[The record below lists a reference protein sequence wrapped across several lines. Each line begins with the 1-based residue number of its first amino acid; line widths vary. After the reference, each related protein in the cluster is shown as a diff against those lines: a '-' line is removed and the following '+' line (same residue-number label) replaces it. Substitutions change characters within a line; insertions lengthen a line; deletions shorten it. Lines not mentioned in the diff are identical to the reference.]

1 MRRRSRRRADA
12 HAAASSGPDHSTA
25 AAHMRSLNNLTAR
38 ARFVLT
44 ALTALTA
51 LATLAASATLS
62 GCAVQQPNLPPLTAP
77 APAQALPFKGR
88 LVSGDPD
95 ELPPAVALSLSSTAH
110 VTFSYQEELTHD
122 EYHVPLAFSAIDP
135 VTYIGAPL
143 GDYGVTA
150 SATLS
155 IFDGD
160 RVLGDYTAKAH
171 VSKSYNLY
179 AEPTHRELELAARAA
194 VRDRIDQKLAAD
206 MDRLA
211 AAANAPAANPPAPAA
226 GN

>member
-1 MRRRSRRRADA
+1 
-12 HAAASSGPDHSTA
+12 
-25 AAHMRSLNNLTAR
+25 MRSLNNLIAR
-38 ARFVLT
+38 VRF
-44 ALTALTA
+44 ALTAVTA
-51 LATLAASATLS
+51 LAIPGAFAALLAAATLA
-62 GCAVQQPNLPPLTAP
+62 GCAVAQPSLPALTAP
-77 APAQALPFKGR
+77 APAPPLPFKGR
-88 LVSGDPD
+88 LVSGDPE
-95 ELPPAVALSLSSTAH
+95 ELPPAVARSLSSTAP

-122 EYHVPLAFSAIDP
+122 EYHLPLAFSALDP

-171 VSKSYNLY
+171 VSKSYNLF

-211 AAANAPAANPPAPAA
+211 AAANATAANPPAAGVNPSATAA
-226 GN
+226 GP